1 MSTSMTSSMTGMG
14 LGGITGLTTG
24 MSTLTCMREQQ
35 VTIGGMPANY
45 VPGLS
50 ANYNIS
56 SFCQRPGQSRR
67 WPTARA
73 GPTAQYRPGRSH
85 STGALHRLKY
95 SSRNSPNTQYAHNL
109 ICKLADQNERRRHQD
124 TLELIPQSF
133 YSQQPLKVE
142 LTEFYPRDNAK
153 DHHTEQY
160 ELVNDTVLPN
170 PVLRRGQN
178 FFFAVRFDRICDK
191 QQDVVRIVFCIGK
204 FRYILLKFNLLRII
218 ITTSSIFL
226 IHSIF

>member
-1 MSTSMTSSMTGMG
+1 MDRMSSSMTSSVTGMG

-24 MSTLTCMREQQ
+24 ISTLTCMREPQ
-35 VTIGGMPANY
+35 VTIGGMPTNY

-67 WPTARA
+67 WPTARP
-73 GPTAQYRPGRSH
+73 GPTAQHIPGRSH
-85 STGALHRLKY
+85 SAGALHRLKH

-109 ICKLADQNERRRHQD
+109 ICKLADQNERRRRQD
-124 TLELIPQSF
+124 TLELIPQSY

-142 LTEFYPRDNAK
+142 LTEFYSRDNGK
-153 DHHTEQY
+153 DHHTDQY

-191 QQDVVRIVFCIGK
+191 QQDAIRIVFCLG
-204 FRYILLKFNLLRII
+204 RYFLFFQII
-218 ITTSSIFL
+218 EVIF
-226 IHSIF
+226 I